1 MTVVVTQ
8 AELDTFNAP
17 SKAVAKKMSMQRPS
31 NPQHRMAAT
40 IQAEIDR
47 NLEPLQRFTR
57 ELSEK
62 TDRREKVVE
71 AIGSVEGRIDAM
83 KAAGVPHNHQN
94 LQRLTGFTFSD
105 KFEGKVY
112 KPGIL
117 AQLQDELVTLDK
129 KIKQLTDVVP
139 NQKSH
144 CDAVLPGLR
153 AELDAAKKWERLTT

>member
-62 TDRREKVVE
+62 TDRREKIVE
-71 AIGSVEGRIDAM
+71 AIGSIQGRIDSM
-83 KAAGVPHNHQN
+83 REAGVPANTFS
-94 LQRLTGFTFSD
+94 LQKLTGFTFAT
-105 KFEGKVY
+105 KYGTEY

-117 AQLQDELVTLDK
+117 QQLQGELVSLDR
-129 KIKQLTDVVP
+129 KIKQLTDAVP
-139 NQKSH
+139 KQQSH

-153 AELDAAKKWERLTT
+153 DELAESKKWERLTT